1 MTRAD
6 RDALQQLSIAEWE
19 NARTRRVHN
28 LARALTGVL
37 DAGGALPDD
46 CHDTHRLL
54 GAIAGEI
61 RGELHATLT
70 RANPHRTPETSG
82 ERCPPK

>member
-37 DAGGALPDD
+37 D
-46 CHDTHRLL
+46 
-54 GAIAGEI
+54 
-61 RGELHATLT
+61 
-70 RANPHRTPETSG
+70 TSS
-82 ERCPPK
+82 